1 MAGKAVH
8 QASQSRVRQSLSESH
23 YGDNNG
29 IAKQSKQDIK
39 EQVHTLRIQFR
50 PAIIAFRS

>member
-8 QASQSRVRQSLSESH
+8 QASQRSVRSSLSERP

-39 EQVHTLRIQFR
+39 EQVHTL
-50 PAIIAFRS
+50 

>member
-8 QASQSRVRQSLSESH
+8 QASQSRVRHSLSESH

-29 IAKQSKQDIK
+29 IAKQREQDIK
-39 EQVHTLRIQFR
+39 EHVHTL
-50 PAIIAFRS
+50 

>member
-8 QASQSRVRQSLSESH
+8 QASQSRVRPSLSESP
-23 YGDNNG
+23 YGGNNG

-39 EQVHTLRIQFR
+39 EQVHTL
-50 PAIIAFRS
+50 

>member
-8 QASQSRVRQSLSESH
+8 QASQSRVRPSLSESP
-23 YGDNNG
+23 YGDNND

-39 EQVHTLRIQFR
+39 EQVHTL
-50 PAIIAFRS
+50 